1 MTLKEGKA
9 IAQEKY
15 MELMGKEWVEANART
30 IFDSVKKA
38 DNDPD
43 MIVYVIYQTLYDGT
57 SPMRDLFVRLK
68 SLQEVPE
75 NPEHKTTFVL
85 DLKNG
90 RVEVAETY

>member
-15 MELMGKEWVEANART
+15 LELMGEDWVERNART

-43 MIVYVIYQTLYDGT
+43 MIVYVIYQVLYDGT
-57 SPMRDLFVRLK
+57 SPAKDLFVRLK
-68 SLQEVPE
+68 SLQEVPAD
-75 NPEHKTTFVL
+75 PEHKTTFVL
-85 DLKNG
+85 DLKND